1 MRMQLGKFQL
11 FTALV
16 YFAAVAN
23 ILWTMFT
30 DGGRPDENLA
40 SVGLAAVCLVSGILL
55 LMGRLF
61 PLRIMSVTLFVMAIL
76 SLFMFFGF
84 DDSGLSTVN
93 KIVIATACFSVAS
106 LYLLFLKRFEAAVVR
121 KNSAAK

>member
-1 MRMQLGKFQL
+1 MPRFWNFALDGAAL
-11 FTALV
+11 STANHV
-16 YFAAVAN
+16 GHAFR
-23 ILWTMFT
+23 
-30 DGGRPDENLA
+30 DG
-40 SVGLAAVCLVSGILL
+40 
-55 LMGRLF
+55 
-61 PLRIMSVTLFVMAIL
+61 TIL

-121 KNSAAK
+121 KNYAAK

>member
-61 PLRIMSVTLFVMAIL
+61 PLRIMSATLFVMAIL

-106 LYLLFLKRFEAAVVR
+106 LYLLFLKRFEAAAVR
-121 KNSAAK
+121 KNYAAK